1 MNLLFAWRYFKSKK
15 STTAI
20 NIIAWISV
28 LAIAVGTASLI
39 IVLSVFNGF
48 ESLVKNLY
56 ADFYADIKISAI
68 SGKTI
73 ELLPKNISD
82 LQNIHGVSALSLI
95 AEEKAFLVN
104 GENHT
109 TVFLKGVDANYTH
122 TNKITQH
129 IIRGKFEL
137 GTAASPQIVVGSGIE
152 NAAGLDVEKSIYPVT
167 LYLPNKNAKTFTNT
181 DALNAYNV
189 IASGTFMVQQD
200 FDDKYVFSNLAFLK
214 YMLDMGANEY
224 SSVEIKIDK
233 NFDADNVKKSIQHFL
248 GNNYLVQTRYEQNQS
263 LFTVMTIERWV
274 IYAILS
280 IILIIAAFN
289 MIGAL
294 TMLVLEKQKDIAVL
308 KAIGLNETRIQK
320 IFLSEGLVLAGIGA
334 ISGMLIATIICL
346 LQLKF
351 KLIKLAGGTFLIDYY
366 PVQLNYT
373 DYILVSITVIVIALI
388 AAWIP
393 SRKAS
398 LQEFSLKS

>member
-1 MNLLFAWRYFKSKK
+1 MA
-15 STTAI
+15 
-20 NIIAWISV
+20 
-28 LAIAVGTASLI
+28 
-39 IVLSVFNGF
+39 
-48 ESLVKNLY
+48 
-56 ADFYADIKISAI
+56 
-68 SGKTI
+68 
-73 ELLPKNISD
+73 
-82 LQNIHGVSALSLI
+82 
-95 AEEKAFLVN
+95 
-104 GENHT
+104 
-109 TVFLKGVDANYTH
+109 
-122 TNKITQH
+122 
-129 IIRGKFEL
+129 
-137 GTAASPQIVVGSGIE
+137 
-152 NAAGLDVEKSIYPVT
+152 
-167 LYLPNKNAKTFTNT
+167 
-181 DALNAYNV
+181 
-189 IASGTFMVQQD
+189 
-200 FDDKYVFSNLAFLK
+200 
-214 YMLDMGANEY
+214 
-224 SSVEIKIDK
+224 
-233 NFDADNVKKSIQHFL
+233 
-248 GNNYLVQTRYEQNQS
+248 
-263 LFTVMTIERWV
+263 IERWV

-373 DYILVSITVIVIALI
+373 DYVLVSITVIVIALV